1 VWRRALGVVAR
12 WWCGP
17 NPPSPTV
24 PEISRNSRLSLL
36 SQVIEGMD
44 HRMYESVSTLLVNEG
59 SSKIGIHH
67 DPPAPLPALIAGPG
81 TAQLADGKWQP
92 FGAGGR
98 LFLADGLFDISYG
111 PRDVV
116 LIDGNVPHGITRLSA
131 PTGTTAGRP
140 ELERFS
146 LIMFSTFKRRDR
158 MLKHGNYSPMWQE
171 EWQSAVLYKV

>member
-1 VWRRALGVVAR
+1 M
-12 WWCGP
+12 
-17 NPPSPTV
+17 
-24 PEISRNSRLSLL
+24 
-36 SQVIEGMD
+36 IEGID
-44 HRMYESVSTLLVNEG
+44 HRAYESVSTLLVNEG

-81 TAQLADGKWQP
+81 LSQLVNGEWQP
-92 FGAGGR
+92 RGGGGR

-116 LIDGNVPHGITRLSA
+116 ILDGNVPHGITRLSA
-131 PTGTTAGRP
+131 PKGTVGSRA

-158 MLKHGNYSPMWQE
+158 MVKHGNYSPMWQD
-171 EWQSAVLYKV
+171 EWENAVLYKQ